1 MTSQG
6 KDENTRGTDAPSLM
20 HETKTYQSLSRVN
33 SLELTFLVKLS
44 KAQSDAEIRSL
55 PKAGYCLTITST
67 PVEVR
72 TGRIY
77 S

>member
-1 MTSQG
+1 M
-6 KDENTRGTDAPSLM
+6 KTRGTDAPTLR
-20 HETKTYQSLSRVN
+20 HKTKTRSSLSRV
-33 SLELTFLVKLS
+33 SLFKEASLVKLP

-55 PKAGYCLTITST
+55 PKAGYCLTIAST